1 MAHLP
6 KCFGRLLH
14 PGVVLTHELNQKM
27 IAFMT
32 MSDERAELDSV
43 IGRLRQQQD
52 ETENNLAEALSEDD
66 FQGALR
72 GRPVT
77 DSNEEELHEICNQHL
92 GRIIEKLATNYER
105 LVYLDAEIRKMKSTI
120 EKGITAVNEQAA
132 AAAAES
138 SM

>member
-6 KCFGRLLH
+6 KCFSRLLN

-32 MSDERAELDSV
+32 MSDERAELDRV
-43 IGRLRQQQD
+43 ISRLRQQQD
-52 ETENNLAEALSEDD
+52 ETENNLADALSEDD
-66 FQGALR
+66 YQGALR
-72 GRPVT
+72 GRPLT
-77 DSNEEELHEICNQHL
+77 DSNKEELHEIFKQHL

-105 LVYLDAEIRKMKSTI
+105 LIYLDAEIRKMKLTI

-138 SM
+138 LM